1 MVEDVSRPI
10 DFTRKRIEVAHR
22 IASKFGDVIGFTS
35 RVKPVEVMVDKKTIL
50 VEIPFNEYL
59 KSINRGYYFPIGS
72 FIGILNPLTLTVFL
86 GRIRC
91 IGRSDILAEARIPA
105 PTTSPVDVFA
115 LTTPLRIEV
124 ELISECKVDENGEFI
139 GEVTP
144 VYTPVDPQ
152 SPVFKPRN
160 EFIERMLSLPIS
172 GIRIGKLYVSG
183 IEYDVDIRLP
193 ENILYQ
199 HLLIVGTTGSG
210 KTVLLKNM
218 ALAVNQDLSN
228 RDPLTLIFDL
238 QGDYLH
244 LVLENPD
251 VVDRKLSPLD
261 QLTIIL
267 PVTRSYVEN
276 ILDKLSSRIKGFNDL
291 YVFID
296 EYFYEFTKDFIENTF
311 HGVKFRYNPVYEVK
325 DHIVIVRG
333 VEVELDVP
341 EGVKKLNVIPWALQ
355 FSEVCY
361 EVRDLIPIITPQ
373 AYNFLPMVLDYLSAK
388 KNKIDGVLM
397 LLSKSIND
405 ISKKLNLHKET
416 LNHMYRCLAM
426 IFQTGLIDV
435 HINVR
440 VNDELY
446 GLLFTEPNYE
456 DLFVNSNV
464 IVVDLRFSSL
474 YSKSQLTE
482 TVIVYRILNKLFKW
496 KDEAF
501 MKGVESKPVFILIDE
516 AHNYFPQ
523 ARGEI
528 NKDIVEYLINRITR
542 LGRVRGIGVVFATHR
557 PSDLND
563 LIIQLANTKIGLRCE
578 EKVLDRIGLREF
590 KGELEYAP
598 DGVGVVK
605 SPAFKTHYVM
615 FRGYEP
621 QTYHRKFT

>member
-1 MVEDVSRPI
+1 M
-10 DFTRKRIEVAHR
+10 
-22 IASKFGDVIGFTS
+22 
-35 RVKPVEVMVDKKTIL
+35 
-50 VEIPFNEYL
+50 
-59 KSINRGYYFPIGS
+59 KSINHGYYFPIGS

-86 GRIRC
+86 GRICRVE
-91 IGRSDILAEARIPA
+91 RSDILAEARIPA

-124 ELISECKVDENGEFI
+124 ELISECKVNENGEFI

-160 EFIERMLSLPIS
+160 EFIERMLSLPTS

-333 VEVELDVP
+333 IEIELKVP
-341 EGVKKLNVIPWALQ
+341 EGSKKLNVIPWALQ
-355 FSEVCY
+355 FSEVYY
-361 EVRDLIPIITPQ
+361 EIRDLIPIITPQ
-373 AYNFLPMVLDYLSAK
+373 AYNFLPLVLDHLGAK
-388 KNKIDGVLM
+388 KNKIDGILT

-405 ISKKLNLHKET
+405 ISKKLNIHKET

-426 IFQTGLIDV
+426 ISQTDLIDV
-435 HINVR
+435 HFNVK
-440 VNDELY
+440 VNGELY
-446 GLLFTEPNYE
+446 GLLISEPNYE
-456 DLFVNSNV
+456 DLFDNNSV
-464 IVVDLRFSSL
+464 IVTDLRFSSL
-474 YSKSQLTE
+474 YSRSQLTE

-501 MKGVESKPVFILIDE
+501 MKGMKSKPTFILIDE

-578 EKVLDRIGLREF
+578 EKVLERIGLREF
-590 KGELEYAP
+590 KSELEYAP

-605 SPAFKTHYVM
+605 SPIFKTHYVM

-621 QTYHRKFT
+621 QVYHRKFI

>member
-1 MVEDVSRPI
+1 
-10 DFTRKRIEVAHR
+10 
-22 IASKFGDVIGFTS
+22 
-35 RVKPVEVMVDKKTIL
+35 
-50 VEIPFNEYL
+50 L
-59 KSINRGYYFPIGS
+59 KSINHGYYFPIGS

-86 GRIRC
+86 GRICRVE
-91 IGRSDILAEARIPA
+91 RSDILAEARIPA
-105 PTTSPVDVFA
+105 PISSQVDVIA

-124 ELISECKVDENGEFI
+124 ELISECKVNENGEFI

-160 EFIERMLSLPIS
+160 EFIERMLSLPTS

-228 RDPLTLIFDL
+228 RNSLTLIFDL

-244 LVLENPD
+244 LVLENPN
-251 VVDRKLSPLD
+251 VINRKLKPLD

-267 PVTRSYVEN
+267 PVTRNYVRN
-276 ILDKLSSRIKGFNDL
+276 ILDKLLNRVNEFNDL
-291 YVFID
+291 YAFTD
-296 EYFYEFTKDFIENTF
+296 EYFYELTKDFIESTF
-311 HGVKFRYNPVYEVK
+311 HGVKFKYNPVFEVN

-333 VEVELDVP
+333 IEIELKVP
-341 EGVKKLNVIPWALQ
+341 EGSKKLNVIPWALQ
-355 FSEVCY
+355 FSEVYY
-361 EVRDLIPIITPQ
+361 EIRDLIPIITPQ
-373 AYNFLPMVLDYLSAK
+373 AYNFLPLVLDHLGAK
-388 KNKIDGVLM
+388 KNRIDGILT

-405 ISKKLNLHKET
+405 ISKKLNIHKET

-426 IFQTGLIDV
+426 ISQTDLIDV
-435 HINVR
+435 HFNVK
-440 VNDELY
+440 VNGELY
-446 GLLFTEPNYE
+446 GLLFSEPNYE
-456 DLFVNSNV
+456 DLFDNSSV
-464 IVVDLRFSSL
+464 IVTDLRFSSL
-474 YSKSQLTE
+474 YSRSQLTE

-501 MKGVESKPVFILIDE
+501 MKGMKSKPTFILIDE

-578 EKVLDRIGLREF
+578 EKVLERIGLREF
-590 KGELEYAP
+590 KSELEYAP

-605 SPAFKTHYVM
+605 SPIFKTHYVM

-621 QTYHRKFT
+621 QVYHRKFI

>member
-1 MVEDVSRPI
+1 M
-10 DFTRKRIEVAHR
+10 
-22 IASKFGDVIGFTS
+22 
-35 RVKPVEVMVDKKTIL
+35 
-50 VEIPFNEYL
+50 
-59 KSINRGYYFPIGS
+59 KSINHGYYFPIGS

-86 GRIRC
+86 GRICRVE
-91 IGRSDILAEARIPA
+91 RSDILAEARIPA
-105 PTTSPVDVFA
+105 PISSQVDVFA

-124 ELISECKVDENGEFI
+124 ELISECKVDEKGSFI

-144 VYTPVDPQ
+144 AYTPIDPQ

-160 EFIERMLSLPIS
+160 EFIEHMLSLPTN
-172 GIRIGKLYVSG
+172 GIRIGRLYVSG
-183 IEYDVDIRLP
+183 IEYDIDIRLP

-218 ALAVNQDLSN
+218 ALAVNQDLSDKN
-228 RDPLTLIFDL
+228 SLTLIFDL

-244 LVLENPD
+244 LVLENPN
-251 VVDRKLSPLD
+251 VINRKLKPLD

-267 PVTRSYVEN
+267 PVTRNYVRN
-276 ILDKLSSRIKGFNDL
+276 ILDKLLNRVNEFNDL
-291 YVFID
+291 YAFTD
-296 EYFYEFTKDFIENTF
+296 EYFYELTKDFIESTF
-311 HGVKFRYNPVYEVK
+311 HGVKFKYNPVFEVN

-333 VEVELDVP
+333 IEIELKVP
-341 EGVKKLNVIPWALQ
+341 EGSKKLNVIPWALQ
-355 FSEVCY
+355 FSEVYY
-361 EVRDLIPIITPQ
+361 EIRDLIPIITPQ
-373 AYNFLPMVLDYLSAK
+373 AYNFLPLVLDHLGAK
-388 KNKIDGVLM
+388 KNRIDGILT

-405 ISKKLNLHKET
+405 ISKKLNIHKET

-426 IFQTGLIDV
+426 ISQTDLIDV
-435 HINVR
+435 HFNVK
-440 VNDELY
+440 VNGELY
-446 GLLFTEPNYE
+446 GLLISEPNYE
-456 DLFVNSNV
+456 DLFDNSSV
-464 IVVDLRFSSL
+464 IVTDLRFSSL
-474 YSKSQLTE
+474 YSRSQLTE

-501 MKGVESKPVFILIDE
+501 MKGMKSKPTFILIDE

-578 EKVLDRIGLREF
+578 EKVLERIGLREF
-590 KGELEYAP
+590 KSELEYAP

-605 SPAFKTHYVM
+605 SPIFKTHYVM

-621 QTYHRKFT
+621 QVYHRKFI